1 MTEDLF
7 GAMDA
12 PEDMTRPLAVR
23 MRPSSVDEVVGQS
36 RVLGQGSPLRR
47 LANPASKGSLT
58 APSSIILFGPPG
70 VGKTTLAYIVAKQSG
85 RVFEELSAVTSGVK
99 DVRDVLRRAHDRLVA
114 EGKETVL
121 FIDEVHRFSKSQ
133 QDALLPSVENRDVTF
148 IAATTENPSFSI
160 IKPLLSRSVV
170 VKLESLEPDD
180 LKTLI
185 KRAIESERGLKNEV
199 KINDE
204 AVDEIV
210 RMAGGDARK
219 TLTILE
225 AAAGALTGDQARK
238 KGTKRPII
246 TPDVVSQ
253 VMDVATVR
261 YDKDGDDH
269 YDVISA
275 FIKSMR
281 GSDPDAPC
289 TTWHGCCA
297 PARIRDS
304 CTAHYDRSFRGSRY
318 GGSADTAGHRRGGT
332 SRVHD
337 RHARGAHHSRGS
349 RARRC
354 HRSEVERQLQRHQ
367 QRARRC
373 GRGIDRSGTLAPK
386 ECADRLMKSWGNHEG
401 YRYAHDWPG
410 AVAPQQYMPD
420 ELAGREYY
428 HPNDRGYEHEIKPRL
443 EKIRKILH
451 EKNGDRADRF
461 FPPLTS
467 SPISV
472 YNADLVNVN
481 IRSCSTWR
489 ASLGKLGRSVEG
501 NDEAMR
507 NMQDESNQRLI
518 MIVDDDQAL
527 GEMLSIVLESEGFK
541 TVTCLDGWRAVE
553 MFPTLQPD
561 LMLLDV
567 MLPGLD
573 GVQVAQRIRQNSNT
587 PIIMLT
593 AKSDTTDVVKG
604 LEAGADDYVSKPFE
618 VVELMARIRLGCACP
633 R

>member
-185 KRAIESERGLKNEV
+185 NRAIESERGLKNEV

-225 AAAGALTGDQARK
+225 AAAGALTGDKARK
-238 KGTKRPII
+238 KGAKRPII
-246 TPDVVSQ
+246 TSDVVSQ

-281 GSDPDAPC
+281 GSDPDA
-289 TTWHGCCA
+289 TMHYL
-297 PARIRDS
+297 ARMLR
-304 CTAHYDRSFRGSRY
+304 
-318 GGSADTAGHRRGGT
+318 AGEDPRFI
-332 SRVHD
+332 
-337 RHARGAHHSRGS
+337 
-349 RARRC
+349 ARRIMIAA
-354 HRSEVERQLQRHQ
+354 SEEVGMAAPQILQV
-367 QRARRC
+367 
-373 GRGIDRSGTLAPK
+373 TVAPK
-386 ECADRLMKSWGNHEG
+386 SNAGYNAINSALADVDAGLIGQVPLHLRNAPTALMKSWGNHEG

-420 ELAGREYY
+420 ELVGREYY

-451 EKNGDRADRF
+451 EK
-461 FPPLTS
+461 
-467 SPISV
+467 
-472 YNADLVNVN
+472 
-481 IRSCSTWR
+481 
-489 ASLGKLGRSVEG
+489 
-501 NDEAMR
+501 
-507 NMQDESNQRLI
+507 
-518 MIVDDDQAL
+518 
-527 GEMLSIVLESEGFK
+527 
-541 TVTCLDGWRAVE
+541 DGGQ
-553 MFPTLQPD
+553 T
-561 LMLLDV
+561 
-567 MLPGLD
+567 G
-573 GVQVAQRIRQNSNT
+573 NSNR
-587 PIIMLT
+587 
-593 AKSDTTDVVKG
+593 A
-604 LEAGADDYVSKPFE
+604 
-618 VVELMARIRLGCACP
+618 
-633 R
+633 